1 MPTTQKGARQVRLS
15 ASKGAM
21 QDRAIQARG
30 SRSHPFR
37 AGLVRRP
44 ELVSRLIEAH
54 DAAFAL
60 LVAPPGYGK
69 STLLCEWAESDPR
82 PFVWVTLDEHNSRS
96 AEHAA
101 TAVRDA
107 LADSGSIAPARVSS
121 LDRRDSATLKT
132 ALPDLTRAVGARDQG
147 IVLVFDGAEAL
158 SPTALRKLTDA
169 TVSALPDGST
179 VAITSRVEP
188 NVPTGR
194 LRAHRQL
201 VEIRMH
207 DLAMA
212 PAEAAVLLREA
223 GLELDFEQVQAL
235 VRRTEGWPAALYLA
249 ALSLLEH
256 REDGGFSGEDHMLAE
271 YLRDDALSAV
281 PRELSDFVLR
291 TSVLEELSGPAC
303 DQLLQ
308 ESGSAC
314 VLERLAHLSQLLVPL
329 DAAHGRYRWHR
340 LFGAW
345 LRAELRRQE
354 PDVNV
359 ALHSRASGLL
369 ADQGD
374 IDGAIGH
381 AVAAGD
387 GARTGELL
395 WPNLLAYLA
404 QGRAEMV
411 EAWLATL
418 GPERISDSGPL
429 ALCAAHTALATGD
442 IIEAQHTAQVAADAL
457 ERDRTTESD
466 ATLTTGLI
474 ALETIV
480 ARKGALKMRSAAMRA
495 HDGESDGS
503 PWRPVLCL
511 AKGVSQHL
519 TGDRETA
526 RTALQEGADLGLGK
540 APGIAALCMA
550 VEGMIAIET
559 RDWSLAI
566 ELTDRAMAVIAERG
580 LTAQPLAALVFAAAS
595 AARAHEGRADEAK
608 RDLRS
613 GLDLLAGLGDYIPWY
628 GAEARI
634 LLAHASLWLADI
646 VGARTLLAEASRLA
660 RKTPDAVIF
669 KQWFDEAWG
678 YMDSLAEASMSG
690 PSALTI
696 AELRVLRFLPSH
708 RSFREIAMQ
717 LGVSANT
724 VKTQAHAVYR
734 KLGAASRSEAVAR
747 ASEAGLLGQ

>member
-1 MPTTQKGARQVRLS
+1 MP
-15 ASKGAM
+15 
-21 QDRAIQARG
+21 ARG

-44 ELVSRLIEAH
+44 ELVSRLVDAH
-54 DAAFAL
+54 DATFAVV
-60 LVAPPGYGK
+60 VAPPGYGK
-69 STLLCEWAESDPR
+69 STLLCEWAESDR
-82 PFVWVTLDEHNSRS
+82 RQFVWITLDGHNSRS

-101 TAVRDA
+101 TAIRDE
-107 LADSGSIAPARVSS
+107 LVDADRIAPARVST
-121 LDRRDSATLKT
+121 LDRRGSAELKT
-132 ALPDLTRAVGARDQG
+132 PLPDLTRSVGAVDQE
-147 IVLVFDGAEAL
+147 IVLVFDSAHEL
-158 SPTALRKLTDA
+158 SPTALRKLLDA
-169 TVSALPDGST
+169 TVGALPDGST
-179 VAITSRVEP
+179 VAIASRVEP

-194 LRAHRQL
+194 LRAHRRL
-201 VEIRMH
+201 VEIRMQ

-223 GLELDFEQVQAL
+223 GLELNFEQVQAL

-256 REDGGFSGEDHMLAE
+256 RQEEDFSGDDHMLAE
-271 YLRDDALSAV
+271 YLRDDVLSAV
-281 PRELSDFVLR
+281 PGELSDFLLR

-303 DQLLQ
+303 DRLFGDV
-308 ESGSAC
+308 GSAR
-314 VLERLAHLSQLLVPL
+314 VLDRLADVSQLLVPL

-340 LFGAW
+340 LFGES

-354 PDVNV
+354 PDVEV
-359 ALHSRASGLL
+359 ALHSRASELL

-387 GARTGELL
+387 GPRAAELL

-404 QGRAEMV
+404 QGRAEIV
-411 EAWLATL
+411 QGWLATL
-418 GPERISDSGPL
+418 GAERIADSGPL
-429 ALCAAHTALATGD
+429 ALCAAHTALTSGD
-442 IIEAQHTAQVAADAL
+442 IVEAQHAGQVAAEAL
-457 ERDRTTESD
+457 KRDRTAKSD
-466 ATLTTGLI
+466 ATLATGLS

-480 ARKGALKMRSAAMRA
+480 ARNGALKMRSAATRA
-495 HDGESDGS
+495 HDGEPDGS

-526 RTALQEGADLGLGK
+526 RAALEEGADLALGK
-540 APGIAALCMA
+540 APVLAALCMA
-550 VEGMIAIET
+550 VDGMIAIEE

-566 ELTDRAMAVIAERG
+566 ELTDRAMAVVAERD
-580 LTAQPLAALVFAAAS
+580 LTDYPVTALVFAAAA

-608 RDLRS
+608 RDLRC
-613 GLDLLAGLGDYIPWY
+613 GLDLLAALGDYIPWY
-628 GAEARI
+628 GADARI

-669 KQWFDEAWG
+669 QQWFDEAWG

-734 KLGAASRSEAVAR
+734 KLGAASRSEAVTR